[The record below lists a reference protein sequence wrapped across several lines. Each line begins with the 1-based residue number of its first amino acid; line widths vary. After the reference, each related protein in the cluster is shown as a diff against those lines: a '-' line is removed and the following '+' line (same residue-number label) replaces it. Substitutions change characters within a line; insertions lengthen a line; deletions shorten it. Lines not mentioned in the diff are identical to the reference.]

1 MFEFDLLVILVF
13 IGHVIN
19 GLAWGERY
27 PIEPPWLLAPTTNNR
42 VWLISV
48 TLHRAAQPSK
58 R

>member
-27 PIEPPWLLAPTTNNR
+27 PTELPWLLALPPTIEFDSL
-42 VWLISV
+42 V
-48 TLHRAAQPSK
+48 
-58 R
+58 